1 MWPADSKAPQ
11 DAVLG
16 LRGEARKRARQGA
29 TPRHGEKPHT
39 VEMAARH
46 AWCGDA
52 LKHLIAN
59 RTVQVTQMTQDII
72 SEIKSLASRGYG
84 YEDIR
89 VMLKLSRRDDEF
101 IKAIVFKKQREG
113 KAA

>member
-1 MWPADSKAPQ
+1 
-11 DAVLG
+11 
-16 LRGEARKRARQGA
+16 
-29 TPRHGEKPHT
+29 
-39 VEMAARH
+39 
-46 AWCGDA
+46 
-52 LKHLIAN
+52 
-59 RTVQVTQMTQDII
+59 MTQDII